1 MKKFLFGLTP
11 LLAVAAFAV
20 MPAGAQ
26 AARENACWQNT
37 EKGPCITKAETI
49 VSRSDIPSGRLVLTD
64 TNASSPFYGVYVSC
78 IDTDEGTVGTGGK
91 DSITKTTFSSCTT
104 NAPKCTVTA
113 HQLSA
118 WTTQA
123 EKETVEKEKVKVTT
137 YYDTITIPKE
147 EGEIEFTGTECKEAP
162 KKLFFSGKVSQTWT
176 NRGATEAGD
185 STFTNAPGLTLSNGD
200 STVVNGTIE
209 IARSF
214 GPPVIPIFES

>member
-78 IDTDEGTVGTGGK
+78 IDTDVGTVGTGGK
-91 DSITKTTFSSCTT
+91 DSITSTTFSSCTT

-113 HQLSA
+113 KQLST

-123 EKETVEKEKVKVTT
+123 EKETVGGVTT
-137 YYDTITIPKE
+137 YYDTITIPTG
-147 EGEIEFTGTECKEAP
+147 EGSITFSGAECVGATT
-162 KKLFFSGKVSQTWT
+162 LFFSGKVSQTWT